1 MDLSFI
7 DKLITFITLPF
18 TSFLSIEILL
28 IFIILYIFLVYNEKR
43 RNKKVK
49 ITLISLIIFFFS
61 LLVFYF
67 QEDIISVLSEIIK
80 TFMRC
85 FYFPNIVFYILTAII
100 SLIIL
105 IYTNLKL
112 KLTKLNKIITYTL
125 TIIHLYLFTN
135 FISLA
140 MTNNI
145 SLIDTAN
152 IYQHDNMFVIVL
164 FSQIIFILLIIYKV
178 IYHFCYIRHEKLK
191 NTNQN
196 DIISRKWGNYE
207 EKND

>member
-49 ITLISLIIFFFS
+49 ITLISIIIFFFF

-67 QEDIISVLSEIIK
+67 QEDIIAVLSEIIK

-196 DIISRKWGNYE
+196 DIISRK
-207 EKND
+207 

>member
-7 DKLITFITLPF
+7 DKLITFMTLPF

-49 ITLISLIIFFFS
+49 MTLISLIIFFFF

-105 IYTNLKL
+105 IYTNLKSN
-112 KLTKLNKIITYTL
+112 LTKLNKIITYTL

-178 IYHFCYIRHEKLK
+178 IYHFCYIRREKLK

-196 DIISRKWGNYE
+196 DIMSRK
-207 EKND
+207 

>member
-105 IYTNLKL
+105 IYTNLKSNL
-112 KLTKLNKIITYTL
+112 IKLNKIITYTL

-178 IYHFCYIRHEKLK
+178 IYHFCYIRREKLK

-196 DIISRKWGNYE
+196 DIMSRK
-207 EKND
+207 